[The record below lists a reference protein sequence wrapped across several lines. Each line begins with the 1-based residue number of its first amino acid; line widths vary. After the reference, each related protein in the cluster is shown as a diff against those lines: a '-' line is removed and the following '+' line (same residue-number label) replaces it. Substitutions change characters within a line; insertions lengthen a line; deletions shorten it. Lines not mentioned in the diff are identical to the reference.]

1 MERKVHM
8 HTQQAS
14 SVPVEKD
21 VIDLKVLACVLW
33 RQRFV
38 IVVVAVVITIL
49 TALFTF
55 LKTPTFEAK
64 VSVIPPTENDIANY
78 NYGRTVENELSP
90 YTVKEVF
97 SVFTRNLMA
106 ESLRREFFNS
116 YYLPQLTESE
126 RKGSQDDLYAE
137 FSRSLIISLVSKE
150 SPDRYIVI
158 VRDESAK
165 KGVDLI
171 AKYLARASEL
181 AKEEIKKNI
190 GGEANVLARNM
201 RQQIALL
208 RDVSFK
214 EREDSIIR
222 LREALLVAQAI
233 GMDRPPIIGGGGVLG
248 ITGSLDGQLIYMR
261 GTKALKAEIENLESR
276 NSDDPFIKKLRML
289 QAKYDFYSGLESSIL
304 NVEVYRTDGVVE
316 LPDSPLKSQRTLYLV
331 VGLIVGLILGVLVA
345 LLRNYLS
352 NDGIKLVGEGTFS
365 KSMQ

>member
-1 MERKVHM
+1 M

-14 SVPVEKD
+14 SVPVETE
-21 VIDLKVLACVLW
+21 VIDLKVLAYALW

-38 IVVVAVVITIL
+38 IVAVTVAVTIL
-49 TALFTF
+49 AALYAF
-55 LKTPTFEAK
+55 LSTPIFEAK
-64 VSVIPPTENDIANY
+64 VSVIPPTQNDIANY
-78 NYGRTVENELSP
+78 NYGRTIENELSP

-106 ESLRREFFNS
+106 DSLRREFFNN

-126 RKGSQDDLYAE
+126 KKGSQDELYAE
-137 FSRSLIISLVSKE
+137 FSKSLMVSLVNKE
-150 SPDRYIVI
+150 SLDRYVVV
-158 VRDESAK
+158 VRSESAR
-165 KGVDLI
+165 KGVDLVS
-171 AKYLARASEL
+171 KYIVRASEL

-190 GGEANVLARNM
+190 GGEASVLARNM

-214 EREDSIIR
+214 DREDSIIR
-222 LREALLVAQAI
+222 LREALLVAEAI
-233 GMDRPPIIGGGGVLG
+233 GLDKPPIIGGSSEVG

-276 NSDDPFIKKLRML
+276 NSDDPFIEKLRML

-316 LPDSPLKSQRTLYLV
+316 LPDSPLKSQKSLYV
-331 VGLIVGLILGVLVA
+331 VIGLIVGLILGVLVA
-345 LLRNYLS
+345 LIRNYIS
-352 NDGIKLVGEGTFS
+352 NDGIRLVNKGSVANG
-365 KSMQ
+365 MQ